1 MTAITVVTCV
11 HNREQFLAETIES
24 VLAQTFQDFVYLILD
39 DGSTDSSLDI
49 ARRFAQTDD
58 RIEVISG
65 WQCQGVTKATQFALS
80 KVETEFFGIVDSDDL
95 LHPEALAET
104 YRVLQAVPAAGL
116 VYTQYDEIDEDGKF
130 LRQGMRFKT
139 PYSREALNKN
149 FMVFHFRLIR
159 TEAYRLTGGIST
171 DPGPIP
177 DYEIVL
183 RIANNEWDIEYLPRI
198 LYSWRSH
205 EGNISRDLQAVED
218 ATQRMRQNPALRMQD
233 FPRGV
238 IYGAIGGKHLQL
250 AIASAKSVAQH
261 NPELSILI
269 VTDQPQT
276 PIDCQYRIF
285 ILPID
290 TDQWEGGALQSNFER
305 SRLLKMSL
313 NTFSPFTVSLYLDND
328 TLCRGSLEP
337 LWEVLGDRA
346 FAAAVDEYPTVGECI
361 HACTAEKEM
370 TIAELGAESTQFN
383 GGVLLWRKGEESRQ
397 IFDTW
402 RKEWGIFRRIDQL
415 ALART
420 LQYHQVVKL
429 PEIYNFPA
437 TLRWTWAYMIG
448 GGGIAEYYVPSGSP
462 VVIAHFLGP
471 KSGLWIQ
478 PRLIERD
485 E

>member
-1 MTAITVVTCV
+1 MAAITVVTCV
-11 HNREQFLAETIES
+11 HNREQFLAATIES
-24 VLAQTFQDFVYLILD
+24 VLGQTFQDFVYIILD

-65 WQCQGVTKATQFALS
+65 WPRQGVTKATQHALS
-80 KVETEFFGIVDSDDL
+80 KVKTEFFGMVDSDDL
-95 LHPEALAET
+95 LHSEALAET
-104 YRVLQAVPAAGL
+104 YRALQAAPTAGL
-116 VYTQYDEIDEDGKF
+116 VYTQYDEIDQDGKF
-130 LRQGMRFKT
+130 LRQGTRFKT
-139 PYSREALNKN
+139 PYSREALNRN

-159 TEAYRLTGGIST
+159 TEAYRMTGGISA

-183 RIANNEWDIEYLPRI
+183 RIANEWDIQYLPQI

-218 ATQRMRQNPALRMQD
+218 ATERMRQNPALRMQD

-238 IYGAIGGKHLQL
+238 IYGAIGEKHLQL
-250 AIASAKSVAQH
+250 AIASAMSVAQH

-269 VTDQPQT
+269 VTDQPQM
-276 PIDCQYRIF
+276 PIDCQHRIF
-285 ILPID
+285 ILTID
-290 TDQWEGGALQSNFER
+290 TEQWTTGVFQSGFER
-305 SRLLKMSL
+305 SRLLKTSL
-313 NTFSPFTVSLYLDND
+313 NKFSPFRVSLYMDND

-337 LWEVLGDRA
+337 IWEVLGNRS
-346 FAAAVDEYPTVGECI
+346 FAAAVDQYPTVGECI
-361 HACTAEKEM
+361 HACTSEKDA
-370 TIAELGAESTQFN
+370 TLAQLGAESTQFN

-402 RKEWGIFRRIDQL
+402 RREWELFRRIDQL
-415 ALART
+415 ALARA
-420 LQYHQVVKL
+420 LQYHQVAIL

-437 TLRWTWAYMIG
+437 TFRWTWAYILG
-448 GGGIAEYYVPSGSP
+448 SDGITEYYVPSGSP
-462 VVIAHFLGP
+462 VVIGHFLGP
-471 KSGLWIQ
+471 KPGLWIQ
-478 PRLIERD
+478 PRLIEQD